1 VKLRV
6 LQVLFGIAVF
16 LMFFRFG
23 GPALIF
29 GTSGPGPFGNPWV
42 TQTGAATLLLDAD
55 LRFFGAMMIG
65 IGVIFLWAIA
75 KPQASRPVITILAGA
90 VLVGAIARIYARITL
105 GDPGTAGTV
114 PVVIEVVLPILL
126 FALLP
131 FISKDRRE

>member
-6 LQVLFGIAVF
+6 LQVLFGIAAF

-90 VLVGAIARIYARITL
+90 VLVGAAVRICARITL
-105 GDPGTAGTV
+105 GDPGTAGTI

-131 FISKDRRE
+131 FVSKDRRE